1 MIRPNLILTAAVFP
15 EPNHI
20 DSIMQDW
27 PRWLNEELIDYV
39 EPMIYQ
45 KDTNYFINKQVN
57 NFISG
62 VINNDEEYLQ
72 NKVIVGIG
80 TVVGGGDY
88 LEYLDQIQF
97 VSNMHH
103 SYTIFCASLTLQ
115 YSKLTNAF
123 KNYNY
128 KPISFTS
135 SLEEKIEV
143 LTSDIIKKI
152 EEYYSNISDE
162 DFSGLLKALK
172 NCQKEKTE
180 KNALKVIDEIEL
192 IEDEQ
197 IMRDLYYNFIKFRS
211 T

>member
-57 NFISG
+57 NFISR

-97 VSNMHH
+97 VLKMHH
-103 SYTIFCASLTLQ
+103 SYTIYSAALTLK
-115 YSKLTNAF
+115 YTKLRNTF
-123 KNYNY
+123 INYNY

-135 SLEEKIEV
+135 SFEAKIGV
-143 LTSDIIKKI
+143 LAKDIIRKI
-152 EEYYSNISDE
+152 EEYYINISDE
-162 DFSGLLKALK
+162 DFSGLIEALK
-172 NCQKEKTE
+172 NCRNEKTE
-180 KNALKVIDEIEL
+180 ENAMKVIDEIEL
-192 IEDEQ
+192 IEDKQ
-197 IMRDLYYNFIKFRS
+197 IMRDIYYNFIKFRS
-211 T
+211 R